1 MANGKF
7 SLVCTGFWVDCVT
20 LEQRRQTGVASLA
33 ATGMGN
39 PVILS
44 FYPTQ
49 SARRGWFA
57 MAGLAALCGAGL
69 AQANPPAD
77 DAAYGPPAGPVQ
89 RAAAADLPAGVPP
102 ALARTADAALADNP
116 QVIASRAALAVSQA
130 DLEAAQW
137 TRYPSLSAEAL
148 AATRGSNVADA
159 DGLALNV
166 ALEQPLWA
174 GGAIDGQIDAARS
187 LRDAGAEALREA
199 RVNVLLGIVEAWFGV
214 LRADQRARAID
225 VGLADHRALVASIER
240 RVAQQVSPLADLTLA
255 RSRTTQLE
263 IELAATR
270 EAGANALLRLHALA
284 GDGLELPVMPD
295 AAIYGAIPPE
305 RAAFDEMV
313 ACAPVIGR
321 LRNQIASAEAE
332 VRGAKGALF
341 PQVLLQLSQN
351 ELTGARAA
359 VVVRARTG
367 NGLARFSAI
376 DRAKARVDQTIAQL
390 GAADRELRAQL
401 GNDYVS
407 LRSSRAQAE
416 AGAMA
421 SAAAADLQASY
432 QRQFVAG
439 RRSWLDVLNAAREV
453 TSARI
458 GESDARV
465 SAAAGATRILALSC
479 RWRPAGL

>member
-1 MANGKF
+1 MF
-7 SLVCTGFWVDCVT
+7 
-20 LEQRRQTGVASLA
+20 A
-33 ATGMGN
+33 AGM
-39 PVILS
+39 
-44 FYPTQ
+44 
-49 SARRGWFA
+49 
-57 MAGLAALCGAGL
+57 
-69 AQANPPAD
+69 AQANAPTG
-77 DAAYGPPAGPVQ
+77 DAAYGPPA
-89 RAAAADLPAGVPP
+89 ALPERGLTTEVPTGVPP
-102 ALARTADAALADNP
+102 ALARTADQALADNP

-137 TRYPSLSAEAL
+137 LRYPSLSAEAL
-148 AATRGSNVADA
+148 AATRGSNAADA

-187 LRDAGAEALREA
+187 LRDAGAEGLREA
-199 RVNVLLGIVEAWFGV
+199 RFSVLIGIIDAWFGV
-214 LRADQRARAID
+214 LRADERARAIAA
-225 VGLADHRALVASIER
+225 GLADHRALVASIER
-240 RVAQQVSPLADLTLA
+240 RVAQEVSPLADLTLA

-263 IELAATR
+263 IELAATQ
-270 EAGANALLRLHALA
+270 EAGASALLRLRELA
-284 GDGLELPVMPD
+284 GDAVEPPEMPGS
-295 AAIYGAIPPE
+295 AIYDAIPPE
-305 RAAFDEMV
+305 PVAFDDMV

-321 LRNQIASAEAE
+321 LRNQIASAQAE
-332 VRGAKGALF
+332 VRGAKGALY
-341 PQVLLQLSQN
+341 PQLLLQLSQN

-367 NGLARFSAI
+367 NGLSRLSAI
-376 DRAKARVDQTIAQL
+376 DRAEARVDQTIAQL

-401 GNDYVS
+401 GNEYVS
-407 LRSSRAQAE
+407 LRSNRAQAE
-416 AGAMA
+416 AGASA
-421 SAAAADLQASY
+421 SVAAADLQASY

-465 SAAAGATRILALSC
+465 AAAAGAVRILALSC